1 MLDFR
6 FGTCIISM
14 LSFDMEIIMKR
25 LVLLGMVASLAACS
39 STPKFESKTESKEV
53 RTFET
58 ISTSNH
64 KPTVEASATAA
75 NGGIPTVPDF
85 EVRALTRTEVIAAVD
100 QCKDNGMSPFVEYLS
115 QKTPYGRVMTP
126 VNVHCNPN
134 RRGNQ

>member
-1 MLDFR
+1 MLDIR
-6 FGTCIISM
+6 FNTCIMSM

-25 LVLLGMVASLAACS
+25 LLLLSMVASLAACS
-39 STPKFESKTESKEV
+39 STPKFESRTESKEV

-58 ISTSNH
+58 TSTSNV
-64 KPTVEASATAA
+64 KPTAVVDTA

>member
-6 FGTCIISM
+6 LVTCIMSM

-25 LVLLGMVASLAACS
+25 LVILGMVASLAACS

-58 ISTSNH
+58 VSTSNH
-64 KPTVEASATAA
+64 KPNANDTA
-75 NGGIPTVPDF
+75 NGGFPTVPDF

-134 RRGNQ
+134 RRGN

>member
-1 MLDFR
+1 M
-6 FGTCIISM
+6 SM

-25 LVLLGMVASLAACS
+25 LVLVGMVASLAACS

-58 ISTSNH
+58 VSTSNH
-64 KPTVEASATAA
+64 KPNANDTA
-75 NGGIPTVPDF
+75 NGGFPTVPDF

-134 RRGNQ
+134 RRGN